1 MAVKIKG
8 SGSYIPTQVVTN
20 NDFHQFD
27 FRDENGQPL
36 KDSNERVA
44 KKLEQITG
52 IQERRY
58 ITSN

>member
-27 FRDENGQPL
+27 FRDETDNL
-36 KDSNERVA
+36 
-44 KKLEQITG
+44 
-52 IQERRY
+52 
-58 ITSN
+58 